1 MRRWWRRQDGPEA
14 EASCREVGKVLQA
27 WLDGHV
33 DDVTAGRVRR
43 HLEDCR
49 RCGLEASTYSEI
61 KAALARRAPDLD
73 DAAVERLQEFGQRLL
88 EGPAG
93 DSDTGEPAS

>member
-1 MRRWWRRQDGPEA
+1 MRRWWRRHPGPET

-33 DDVTAGRVRR
+33 DDITARRVER

-61 KAALARRAPDLD
+61 KAALARRALSLD
-73 DAAVERLQEFGQRLL
+73 DAAVERLQAFGERLL
-88 EGPAG
+88 EGPA
-93 DSDTGEPAS
+93 DDTGAGDPAS